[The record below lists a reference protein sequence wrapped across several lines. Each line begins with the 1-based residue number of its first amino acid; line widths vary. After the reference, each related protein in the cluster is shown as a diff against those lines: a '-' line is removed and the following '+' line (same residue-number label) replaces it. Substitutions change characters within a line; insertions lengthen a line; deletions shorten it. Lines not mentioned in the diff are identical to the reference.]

1 RARGKLPPQEIYPI
15 AVQLLEGLAAAHAAG
30 IVHRDLKPDNVYLVT
45 SKRDGQHDFVKI
57 LDFGISKFNTLG
69 GEFSMTRTGAVMGTP
84 YYMSPEQ
91 AKGARELDQRAD
103 LYAVGVILYE
113 CCSGRVPFQAQTF
126 NELLFKIVLE
136 DPPALRQLRA
146 DLDEGFIAVV
156 AKAMARDVGARYQ
169 TAAEFQQGL
178 HDWALGAG
186 AGDGAVAGHTLPLGA
201 ARPPP
206 LAPAAPT
213 GSPPEA
219 PEARAATSPG
229 WSNTQDSAASA
240 SRKRIPW

>member
-69 GEFSMTRTGAVMGTP
+69 GEFSMTRTGTVMGTP

-91 AKGARELDQRAD
+91 AKGARQLDHRAD

-113 CCSGRVPFQAQTF
+113 CSSGRVPFQAQTF
-126 NELLFKIVLE
+126 NELLFKIALE
-136 DPPALRQLRA
+136 EPPPLR
-146 DLDEGFIAVV
+146 DLQSDIDEGFIRIV
-156 AKAMARDVGARYQ
+156 AKAMSRDAEHRYQ
-169 TAAEFQQGL
+169 TAAEFQQALHCWAHDVGL
-178 HDWALGAG
+178 D
-186 AGDGAVAGHTLPLGA
+186 DGGVTGNTLPLGA
-201 ARPPP
+201 ARPAP
-206 LAPAAPT
+206 PAA
-213 GSPPEA
+213 
-219 PEARAATSPG
+219 
-229 WSNTQDSAASA
+229 
-240 SRKRIPW
+240 